1 MSWFFLIFLSIYG
14 GMQFFIFWKLRRAFP
29 EMGWWLVLPGLFLLL
44 MLTAPILA
52 RRFDRAGW
60 LLAAQITTAVG
71 YTWMAVSFW
80 FLVIGG
86 SVELWN
92 LGARLVA
99 LARGAEVRLLVS
111 PRALV
116 GAAGG
121 IILVLILWGIYESSR
136 VRLERITIRT
146 PRLAAGSKPVT
157 VAQVSDLH
165 LGLLG
170 ARWRLENALRV
181 AERARPD
188 VLVSTG
194 DMLDTAGPCLE
205 PLARRWAEVKPP
217 LGKFAVLGN
226 HENYSGLEDSL
237 EFYRRAGFRLLRA
250 ERELVDERV
259 WICGVDDP
267 AAARRGGGAHL
278 DEDRALPPPERE
290 KFTVLQ
296 HRPEVREESLG
307 RFDLQLSGHTHG
319 GQIFP
324 FVLVIR
330 IFHRYVSGL
339 HEFEGGARLY
349 VSRGTGTW
357 GPPLRFLAPPE
368 VTLVTIEPEAAGGRQ
383 RPGAL
388 RRNSIWAE

>member
-1 MSWFFLIFLSIYG
+1 
-14 GMQFFIFWKLRRAFP
+14 
-29 EMGWWLVLPGLFLLL
+29 MGWWLVLPGLFLLL
-44 MLTAPILA
+44 MLAAPFLA
-52 RRFDRAGW
+52 RRFERAA
-60 LLAAQITTAVG
+60 LLAPARITAAVG

-92 LGARLVA
+92 LGARLAA
-99 LARGAEVRLLVS
+99 LARGAEVRLLVG

-121 IILVLILWGIYESSR
+121 IILLLIPWSIYESSR

-146 PRLAAGSKPVT
+146 PRLAAGSKPIT

-170 ARWRLENALRV
+170 ARWRLENALRLV
-181 AERARPD
+181 DEARPD

-194 DMLDTAGPCLE
+194 DLLDTSGPSVD
-205 PLARRWAEVKPP
+205 PLARRLAEVKAP

-226 HENYSGLEDSL
+226 HETYAGLEDSL
-237 EFYRRAGFRLLRA
+237 SFHRRAGFRLLRA
-250 ERELVDERV
+250 ERELVGERV

-267 AAARRGGGAHL
+267 AQARGGGGAHL

-290 KFTVLQ
+290 KFVILLKHQ
-296 HRPEVREESLG
+296 PRARAGSLG

-319 GQIFP
+319 GQVFP

-339 HEFEGGARLY
+339 HELEGGARLY

-368 VTLVTIEPEAAGGRQ
+368 VTLVTIEPEAGG
-383 RPGAL
+383 GT
-388 RRNSIWAE
+388 